1 MIDIASSLFQIERR
15 VNQKKDDAY
24 KEEILGL
31 LNQLARSE
39 HEKSEYNALVRDLRN
54 GTKKLSDVQV
64 MDDDSIR
71 YVDQAEL
78 TKEEIPCNPV
88 MAEGIAKAKNG
99 QKEPAIAAKS

>member
-24 KEEILGL
+24 KEEIVSL
-31 LNQLARSE
+31 LNQVARSE
-39 HEKSEYNALVRDLRN
+39 HEKSEYNALIRDLRN

-71 YVDQAEL
+71 YIDRAEV
-78 TKEEIPCNPV
+78 TKEEIPCNPD
-88 MAEGIAKAKNG
+88 MAESIAKLKNG
-99 QKEPAIAAKS
+99 QKETASAAKS

>member
-39 HEKSEYNALVRDLRN
+39 HEKSEYNALVRDLRD
-54 GTKKLSDVQV
+54 GTKKLSDIQV
-64 MDDDSIR
+64 MEDGSIR
-71 YVDQAEL
+71 YLGQAEL
-78 TKEEIPCNPV
+78 TKEEIPCNPA

>member
-15 VNQKKDDAY
+15 VNQKKDDAWM
-24 KEEILGL
+24 EEAQKL

-71 YVDQAEL
+71 YIDQAEV
-78 TKEEIPCNPV
+78 TKEEIPCNPD
-88 MAEGIAKAKNG
+88 MAESIAKAKNG
-99 QKEPAIAAKS
+99 QKETAIAAKS